1 MNCYYTHTLHRF
13 VGKEFES
20 VTMEEGLE
28 ERILEVLRAHP
39 QYSCVERIAAQLK
52 EEEEVG

>member
-1 MNCYYTHTLHRF
+1 MLLHTHTLHRF
-13 VGKEFES
+13 IGKEFES